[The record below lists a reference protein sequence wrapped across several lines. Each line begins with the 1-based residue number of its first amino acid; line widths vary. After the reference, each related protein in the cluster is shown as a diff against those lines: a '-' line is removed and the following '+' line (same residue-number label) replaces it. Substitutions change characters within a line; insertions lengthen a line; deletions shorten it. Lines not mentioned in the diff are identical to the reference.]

1 MKTEGER
8 REKYARIRSLYSLY
22 MLNLSSNCTNVCMST
37 RHWWWEREKK
47 KSRTE
52 CSNTKQKKRRK
63 RNESWIFLF
72 WSLLITWLRFTFILI
87 IIFNDVKN
95 WQYEQVSICIYLLYK

>member
-47 KSRTE
+47 NRE
-52 CSNTKQKKRRK
+52 QNVQIQNKRKEEKETNLEFFFFDHCWLRD
-63 RNESWIFLF
+63 WDLLLF
-72 WSLLITWLRFTFILI
+72 SLLSLTM
-87 IIFNDVKN
+87 
-95 WQYEQVSICIYLLYK
+95 